1 MYHMMIYMHKKAGN
15 YEKARKVF
23 ASMAE
28 KGVPQSTVTI
38 AFETYK
44 EVSKIYDQHMEEQE
58 ERKKLYL
65 RSMLLHNYVISVFT
79 YGTMIKGYL
88 KANDLDKVMEV
99 YEKMRFSGIKANLTI
114 LTIIMDAFGRCK
126 DFGSALSWYKEMES
140 CGVTPDHK
148 AKNVLLSLAS
158 SRDELEEGKELN
170 GFRDE
175 TTTIL
180 AGLYQSDD
188 DVSSGEF
195 EYEEEEDDGAGE
207 TVLYDKKQEGS
218 SHYVSSQRGE
228 LVGL

>member
-1 MYHMMIYMHKKAGN
+1 
-15 YEKARKVF
+15 
-23 ASMAE
+23 
-28 KGVPQSTVTI
+28 
-38 AFETYK
+38 
-44 EVSKIYDQHMEEQE
+44 
-58 ERKKLYL
+58 
-65 RSMLLHNYVISVFT
+65 
-79 YGTMIKGYL
+79 MIKGYL